1 MASNTDDVRKYAP
14 VWAVLFA
21 TGATL
26 AKSLGTQYILKRKW
40 EFEWADAATAFG
52 GAVIGYAAFRLRYGN
67 KDGSSLITR

>member
-1 MASNTDDVRKYAP
+1 MASHSDSLWKYAP

-21 TGATL
+21 TGASL

-52 GAVIGYAAFRLRYGN
+52 GAVLGYAAFRMRYGN
-67 KDGSSLITR
+67 KDESSLVTR